1 MPKNPGHLPL
11 SLVSPATTGFSPTRK
26 LGPHGLN
33 LWKSVQAEYAIADC
47 GGRELL
53 AQACEGLDR
62 AEELKAC
69 IDADGPVIRTRSGIP
84 RAHPACK
91 DEISARTFV
100 VRTLQ
105 KLGLNYE
112 PVKTPG
118 RPTTPIG
125 WIPPGNE

>member
-1 MPKNPGHLPL
+1 MPKHPPL
-11 SLVSPATTGFSPTRK
+11 TVVSSAITSLAPPRK
-26 LGPHGLN
+26 LGLHGLN
-33 LWKSVQAEYAIADC
+33 LWNSVQAEYRIEDC

-69 IDADGPVIRTRSGIP
+69 IDADGAVIRNRTGIP
-84 RAHPACK
+84 RAHPACR
-91 DEISARTFV
+91 DEVAVRGFV

-112 PVKTPG
+112 AVRAPG
-118 RPTTPIG
+118 RPPKPFG
-125 WIPPGNE
+125 WTGDQ